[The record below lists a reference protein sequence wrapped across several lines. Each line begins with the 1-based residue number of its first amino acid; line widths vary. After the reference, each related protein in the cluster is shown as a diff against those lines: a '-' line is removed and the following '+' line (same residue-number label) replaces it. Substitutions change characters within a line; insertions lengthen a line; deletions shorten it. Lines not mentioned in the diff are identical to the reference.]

1 MLSSQLEGGFG
12 TLSLEVM
19 KLTSLPVTP
28 SPPSHKMASLRRP
41 YIDKP
46 LGFVHNKD
54 LTPVKRTTQKWDSQG
69 MAILRPQVTIF
80 GYGSIIS
87 SEGKIPPFDLF
98 CYWTLIE
105 MVSVVVEQI
114 TNGGL

>member
-46 LGFVHNKD
+46 PLGVCAQQRSDPSKENDAKMRFTRNGNFE
-54 LTPVKRTTQKWDSQG
+54 TTGDHLW
-69 MAILRPQVTIF
+69 LWEYYF
-80 GYGSIIS
+80 
-87 SEGKIPPFDLF
+87 
-98 CYWTLIE
+98 
-105 MVSVVVEQI
+105 
-114 TNGGL
+114 